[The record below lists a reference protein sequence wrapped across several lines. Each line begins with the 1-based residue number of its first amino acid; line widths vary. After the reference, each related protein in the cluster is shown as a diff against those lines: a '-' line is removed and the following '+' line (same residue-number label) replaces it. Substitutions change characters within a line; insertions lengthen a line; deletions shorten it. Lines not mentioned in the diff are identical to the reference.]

1 MPKFGIEED
10 EFAEKYIRSA
20 FPYCTIRAID
30 CRNIVLKG
38 GGLHCITWNIKNK
51 QSKDFYINRETGHF
65 ILDLHLH
72 FVAYFYTIKT
82 IQDTQIIKQPFITK
96 NLTEHES

>member
-38 GGLHCITWNIKNK
+38 GGLHCITWNIKK
-51 QSKDFYINRETGHF
+51 
-65 ILDLHLH
+65 
-72 FVAYFYTIKT
+72 
-82 IQDTQIIKQPFITK
+82 
-96 NLTEHES
+96 